1 MRQPDH
7 LLLHLILEAE
17 QPGTLPDCSAAELAA
32 YVRALLETLGS
43 NALAVG
49 ATRCELT
56 IVTSLPRTMST
67 AHLVHCIKRGTER
80 WLNAQPSVANPF
92 RWQSGYSAMTVDLR
106 TLAETVR
113 EIHSRTGKAQQAAT
127 AA

>member
-7 LLLHLILEAE
+7 LLLHLIIEAE
-17 QPGTLPDCSAAELAA
+17 QPGMLPDCSAAELAA

-49 ATRCELT
+49 ATHSELT

-80 WLNAQPSVANPF
+80 WLNAQPSRATPI
-92 RWQSGYSAMTVDLR
+92 RWRPGYRAMTVDLR
-106 TLAETVR
+106 TLADTVR
-113 EIHSRTGKAQQAAT
+113 EIHARTARAQPAAT